1 LEFIPSKIGV
11 KGAIKNKTQGDTTVK
26 NRTLLLVLL
35 TVGFVGATS
44 CGQDNT
50 AQQLASENA
59 ALRLAINQ
67 RATAVAAVGVTVT
80 QIATSVVNVT
90 VTSASS
96 SVNTSSQTNVVYTV
110 TGISIGTSTL
120 RQ

>member
-1 LEFIPSKIGV
+1 MP
-11 KGAIKNKTQGDTTVK
+11 VK

-59 ALRLAINQ
+59 ALRMALAQ
-67 RATAVAAVGVTVT
+67 RATAVATNVTVT
-80 QIATSVVNVT
+80 QIATSVANVT
-90 VTSASS
+90 VTSSS
-96 SVNTSSQTNVVYTV
+96 SSTSYQTTVVYTV
-110 TGISIGTSTL
+110 TSNNVGTSTL